1 MPKTADPSEPR
12 ITDSSDSSD
21 SSARTDS
28 SVQASLQ
35 GCRPEIDLFTEWA
48 KQTAVMLNEYGES

>member
-12 ITDSSDSSD
+12 ITDSS
-21 SSARTDS
+21 ARTDS
-28 SVQASLQ
+28 SVKASLQ

>member
-12 ITDSSDSSD
+12 ITDSS
-21 SSARTDS
+21 S

-35 GCRPEIDLFTEWA
+35 GCRPEIDLLTEWA

>member
-12 ITDSSDSSD
+12 ITDSSD